1 VTSRGTPLNERPLL
15 ARIHLPFLHL
25 LFAISGACALIYQL
39 AWVRYFAL
47 EFGSTTLAIATVIA
61 VFMGGLAIG
70 AVWGGQLGMR
80 SRMPL
85 RTYAWI
91 ELSLTGLVL
100 ISPIV
105 FPSILILIALA
116 VSGAVDSFGLLTASR
131 FLAAVFLILPPTILM
146 GATLPVLTAWLGEQ
160 FGEGTLRATTL
171 YAWNTI
177 GATLGVLAGGFF
189 LLPQYGVHATIWLA
203 GTANLFVAVSCFLLS
218 IGRPTAQAKRV
229 VGVRI
234 FDPLRD
240 PLVKAAQDA
249 IPWMVGAAV
258 ALAAMATMASQVVWT
273 RVAALV
279 LGASIYA
286 FSVVLVVFLAGMGA
300 GALAVSWWLGRRP
313 IDARRG
319 FVLLASLSAAVL
331 LATGYLFPFLPVWAA
346 WLYHALDLQN
356 NPGSVF
362 HLQFIVMAALLL
374 PPTILFGGLLPAA
387 FRAFAGGGS
396 AVSRDV
402 GQLYA
407 WDVLGSIAGVLLAG
421 FFLLPQMGS
430 INSLLVASTLLL
442 VAVLLVQLS
451 GGIRAGLVSLAVIV
465 SACAVL
471 WAVAPGWDRY
481 LMSSGVHSYA
491 AHFGSGHT
499 PRTLSQELSSRSE
512 LLFYAEGLTSTITVS
527 REAGGADPPLLI
539 ATNGKTDGSSYH
551 DMATQRLAAHLP
563 LLLHPEPREIAIIGM
578 GTGSTAGSAAL
589 HPESRVRVIE
599 IEARMIEGARFF
611 HEHNHGVHEREN
623 VEIHVAD
630 GRMHLLR
637 ARGHYDVVISVPS
650 NPWLAGSS
658 DLFTAD
664 FFARA
669 AGAIKPDG
677 VFAQWIQTYDMS
689 PESFRMVLRGF
700 VAAFPEAILAT
711 TARYSDV
718 LLIGAH
724 RPIQVDMDDL
734 RNRMQQPVIA
744 ADLADPRVRVESIH
758 DLLARVRV
766 TRLPLRQLAGTGE
779 LHTDNR
785 PLLAYR
791 APLELG
797 RRNAHIENDK
807 IIAAVATGI
816 APIVNFGD
824 SSREGRIVELEEL
837 EKAQRRLLGSGREA
851 AVTRSLIN
859 RMVSSPS
866 SSEILD

>member
-1 VTSRGTPLNERPLL
+1 MASM
-15 ARIHLPFLHL
+15 HLPFLHL

-47 EFGSTTLAIATVIA
+47 EFGSTTLAIATVVA
-61 VFMGGLAIG
+61 VFMAGLAIG

-91 ELSLTGLVL
+91 ELSLTGLVFA
-100 ISPIV
+100 SPLV
-105 FPSILILIALA
+105 FPSILMLVALG
-116 VSGAVDSFGLLTASR
+116 VTGAMDSFGLLTAAR
-131 FLAAVFLILPPTILM
+131 FLAAVFLILPPTVLM
-146 GATLPVLTAWLGEQ
+146 GATLPVLTAWLGGQ
-160 FGEGTLRATTL
+160 FGEGTTRATTL

-189 LLPQYGVHATIWLA
+189 LLPGYGIDATIWLA
-203 GTANLFVAVSCFLLS
+203 GTANLFIAACCFLLS
-218 IGRPTAQAKRV
+218 MGRPVPHPMHTG
-229 VGVRI
+229 GVRS
-234 FDPLRD
+234 PGPQRD
-240 PLVKAAQDA
+240 RFVRPSQDA

-286 FSVVLVVFLAGMGA
+286 FSVVLAVFLAGMGA
-300 GALAVSWWLGRRP
+300 GALAVSWWLSRRP
-313 IDARRG
+313 MDARPG
-319 FVLLASLSAAVL
+319 FLLLAFLSAAVL
-331 LATGYLFPFLPVWAA
+331 LATGYLFPYLPVWAA

-387 FRAFAGGGS
+387 FRAFGGDGG
-396 AVSRDV
+396 AASRDV

-421 FFLLPQMGS
+421 FFLLPQLGS
-430 INSLLVASTLLL
+430 INALIVASALLL
-442 VAVLLVQLS
+442 AAMLLVQLS
-451 GGIRAGLVSLAVIV
+451 RGIRAGFVSLAVIV
-465 SACAVL
+465 PASVVL
-471 WAVAPGWDRY
+471 WAAAPGWDRY

-491 AHFGSGHT
+491 AHFGSVHT
-499 PRTLSQELSSRSE
+499 PRTLSQELSSRSD
-512 LLFYAEGLTSTITVS
+512 LLFYADGLTSTITVT
-527 REAGGADPPLLI
+527 RDGGGADAPLLI

-563 LLLHPEPREIAIIGM
+563 LLLHPAPREIAIIGM

-599 IEARMIEGARFF
+599 IEARMVEGARFF
-611 HEHNHGVHEREN
+611 YEHNHGVHERDN
-623 VEIHVAD
+623 VQILVAD

-664 FFARA
+664 FFSRA

-700 VAAFPEAILAT
+700 VAAFPETILAT

-718 LLIGAH
+718 LLIGAK
-724 RPIQVDMDDL
+724 RPIQFDIDGL
-734 RNRMQQPVIA
+734 RDRMEQPQIA
-744 ADLADPRVRVESIH
+744 ADLADPRVRVESVH

-766 TRLPLRQLAGTGE
+766 TRFPLRQLAGTGE
-779 LHTDNR
+779 LHTDDR

-797 RRNAHIENDK
+797 RRNAHVENDK

-816 APIVNFGD
+816 APILDFGD
-824 SSREGRIVELEEL
+824 LNPKVRIVELENL
-837 EKAQRRLLGSGREA
+837 ERAQRRLLGSGREA

-859 RMVSSPS
+859 RTVKSPS
-866 SSEILD
+866 LSEVVD

>member
-1 VTSRGTPLNERPLL
+1 MTSTATVLNERPSM
-15 ARIHLPFLHL
+15 ASMHLPFLHL
-25 LFAISGACALIYQL
+25 LFAISGASALIYQL

-70 AVWGGQLGMR
+70 AVWGGQLGTR

-91 ELSLTGLVL
+91 ELSLTGLVF

-105 FPSILILIALA
+105 FPSTLILIALA
-116 VSGAVDSFGLLTASR
+116 VSGTVDSFELLTAAR

-146 GATLPVLTAWLGEQ
+146 GATLPVLTAWLGGQ
-160 FGEGTLRATTL
+160 FGEGTMRATSL

-189 LLPQYGVHATIWLA
+189 LLPAYGVDATIWLA
-203 GTANLFVAVSCFLLS
+203 GAANLFVAVCCFLLS
-218 IGRPTAQAKRV
+218 MGRPAAQSKQAG
-229 VGVRI
+229 GVQALNPVHGRM
-234 FDPLRD
+234 
-240 PLVKAAQDA
+240 VKAGQDA

-286 FSVVLVVFLAGMGA
+286 FSVVLAVFLAGIGA
-300 GALAVSWWLGRRP
+300 GALALSWWLSRRP
-313 IDARRG
+313 MDARPG
-319 FVLLASLSAAVL
+319 FLLLALLSAAVL

-387 FRAFAGGGS
+387 FRAFGGDGG
-396 AVSRDV
+396 AASRDV

-421 FFLLPQMGS
+421 FFLLPQLGS
-430 INSLLVASTLLL
+430 INALLVASTLLL
-442 VAVLLVQLS
+442 AAVLLVQWS
-451 GGIRAGLVSLAVIV
+451 SGIRAALVSLAVIV
-465 SACAVL
+465 PASAVL
-471 WAVAPGWDRY
+471 WVAAPGWDRY

-491 AHFGSGHT
+491 AHFGSSHT
-499 PRTLSQELSSRSE
+499 PQTLSQELSSRSE
-512 LLFYAEGLTSTITVS
+512 LLFYADGLTSTITVT
-527 REAGGADPPLLI
+527 REAGGAEAPLLI

-563 LLLHPEPREIAIIGM
+563 LLLHSAPREIAIIGM

-589 HPESRVRVIE
+589 HPDSRVRVIE

-623 VEIHVAD
+623 VEILVAD

-664 FFARA
+664 FFTRA
-669 AGAIKPDG
+669 AGAIKAG
-677 VFAQWIQTYDMS
+677 
-689 PESFRMVLRGF
+689 RGLC
-700 VAAFPEAILAT
+700 A
-711 TARYSDV
+711 
-718 LLIGAH
+718 
-724 RPIQVDMDDL
+724 VDS
-734 RNRMQQPVIA
+734 NV
-744 ADLADPRVRVESIH
+744 
-758 DLLARVRV
+758 
-766 TRLPLRQLAGTGE
+766 
-779 LHTDNR
+779 
-785 PLLAYR
+785 
-791 APLELG
+791 
-797 RRNAHIENDK
+797 
-807 IIAAVATGI
+807 
-816 APIVNFGD
+816 
-824 SSREGRIVELEEL
+824 
-837 EKAQRRLLGSGREA
+837 
-851 AVTRSLIN
+851 
-859 RMVSSPS
+859 
-866 SSEILD
+866 

>member
-1 VTSRGTPLNERPLL
+1 MTSTATVLNERPSM
-15 ARIHLPFLHL
+15 ASMHLPFLHL
-25 LFAISGACALIYQL
+25 LFAISGASALIYQL

-91 ELSLTGLVL
+91 ELGLTGLVL

-105 FPSILILIALA
+105 FPSLLILIALA

-146 GATLPVLTAWLGEQ
+146 GATLPVLTAWLGQQ
-160 FGEGTLRATTL
+160 FGEGTMRATTL

-189 LLPQYGVHATIWLA
+189 LLPQYGVHATIWVA

-218 IGRPTAQAKRV
+218 IKRPAAEPKRAV
-229 VGVRI
+229 DVRTL
-234 FDPLRD
+234 DPLCD

-249 IPWMVGAAV
+249 IPWVIGAAV

-286 FSVVLVVFLAGMGA
+286 FSVVLAVFLAGMGA

-313 IDARRG
+313 MDARRG
-319 FVLLASLSAAVL
+319 FILLAFLSAGVL
-331 LATGYLFPFLPVWAA
+331 MATGYLFPFLPVWAA
-346 WLYHALDLQN
+346 WLHHTLDLQK
-356 NPGSVF
+356 NPASVF
-362 HLQFIVMAALLL
+362 YLQFIVMAALLL

-387 FRAFAGGGS
+387 FRAFGGAGN
-396 AVSRDV
+396 ASRDV
-402 GQLYA
+402 GKLYA

-421 FFLLPQMGS
+421 FFLLPQLGS
-430 INSLLVASTLLL
+430 INSLLVASAFLLL
-442 VAVLLVQLS
+442 AVMLVQLS
-451 GGIRAGLVSLAVIV
+451 SGIRAGLVSLVVIV
-465 SACAVL
+465 FASAAL
-471 WAVAPGWDRY
+471 WAAAPGWDRY

-491 AHFGSGHT
+491 AHFGAGHT
-499 PRTLSQELSSRSE
+499 PRTMSQELSSRSE
-512 LLFYAEGLTSTITVS
+512 LLFYADGLTSTITVI
-527 REAGGADPPLLI
+527 RDPGGVEAPLLI
-539 ATNGKTDGSSYH
+539 ATNGKTDGSSHH

-563 LLLHPEPREIAIIGM
+563 LLLHSAPREIAIIGM

-589 HPESRVRVIE
+589 HPESHVRVLE
-599 IEARMIEGARFF
+599 IEAQMVEGARFF
-611 HEHNHGVHEREN
+611 HEHNHQVHEREN
-623 VEIHVAD
+623 VEILVAD

-637 ARGHYDVVISVPS
+637 AREHYDVVISVPS

-677 VFAQWIQTYDMS
+677 VFAQWVHTYDMS
-689 PESFRMVLRGF
+689 PESFRMILRGF
-700 VAAFPEAILAT
+700 VAAFPETMLAT
-711 TARYSDV
+711 TTRYSDI
-718 LLIGAH
+718 LLIGAKK
-724 RPIQVDMDDL
+724 PIQFDIGDL
-734 RNRMQQPVIA
+734 RNRMEQPAIA
-744 ADLADPRVRVESIH
+744 ADLADPRVRVESVH

-766 TRLPLRQLAGTGE
+766 TRFPLRQLAGRGD

-797 RRNAHIENDK
+797 RRNSRFENDR
-807 IIAAVATGI
+807 IIAAVATGVV
-816 APIVNFGD
+816 PILDFGD
-824 SSREGRIVELEEL
+824 LPWKVRIDELKELERV
-837 EKAQRRLLGSGREA
+837 QTRFLGSGREA

-859 RMVSSPS
+859 RMLKSPS
-866 SSEILD
+866 SSEILY